1 MWGENG
7 EQFKENDAFPT
18 GFRPFD
24 VAKKFLIKKY
34 VYVLALV
41 WNYVYLGEQFDFYST
56 VTSNLFGRQNM
67 NIYTHSRNNRLELYQ
82 LIFLVTITEFSA
94 TSKKLQKINKCYPTN
109 ILVPV
114 IISVFSISGRNLP
127 SE

>member
-1 MWGENG
+1 M
-7 EQFKENDAFPT
+7 
-18 GFRPFD
+18 
-24 VAKKFLIKKY
+24 AKKFLIKKY

-56 VTSNLFGRQNM
+56 VTSKLYGRQTM